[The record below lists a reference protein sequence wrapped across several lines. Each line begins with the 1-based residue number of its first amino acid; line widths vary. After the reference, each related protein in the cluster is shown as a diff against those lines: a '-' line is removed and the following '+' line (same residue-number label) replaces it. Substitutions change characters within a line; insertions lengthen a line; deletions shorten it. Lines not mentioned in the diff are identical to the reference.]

1 MTLHIQIDDLQNV
14 NYLRSRHLLSLH
26 EEFIYIVCTVMIILY
41 PSETAGTRY
50 QYGTVPYQDE
60 MVLRKKEVG
69 LDGTVRYEV
78 AIPHS
83 RVIWKNNTSS
93 DNTFYRIFLFLLN
106 TKTKELNKLTICST
120 VVLIFLILLLLS

>member
-1 MTLHIQIDDLQNV
+1 
-14 NYLRSRHLLSLH
+14 
-26 EEFIYIVCTVMIILY
+26 MIILCL
-41 PSETAGTRY
+41 SESDGTRY

-69 LDGTVRYEV
+69 LDGMVLCEV
-78 AIPHS
+78 PLPHS

-93 DNTFYRIFLFLLN
+93 DNTFCRIFLFALN
-106 TKTKELNKLTICST
+106 TKNKELNKLTICSA